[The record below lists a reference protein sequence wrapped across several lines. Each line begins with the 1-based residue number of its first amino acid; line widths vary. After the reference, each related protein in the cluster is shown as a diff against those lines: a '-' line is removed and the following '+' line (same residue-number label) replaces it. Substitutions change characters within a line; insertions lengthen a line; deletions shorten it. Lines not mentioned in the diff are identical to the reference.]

1 MKRLET
7 YIALVGV
14 ILAVLGYFD
23 NKSKMAT
30 QVADI
35 SRVVLVLQAAES
47 ARVFNAKVDSAVKV
61 QNALDGGRAPRYRRP
76 TRNEIASKVA
86 QNDSAVSTDSTK
98 QFSLDVKRIQLYAKP
113 RGR

>member
-14 ILAVLGYFD
+14 VLAVLGYFD
-23 NKSKMAT
+23 NRSKMST

-47 ARVFNAKVDSAVKV
+47 ARVFNAKVDSAVEA
-61 QNALDGGRAPRYRRP
+61 QNASDGGRVPHYRRP
-76 TRNEIASKVA
+76 TRNEIAFKVA
-86 QNDSAVSTDSTK
+86 QNDSLASTDSTE
-98 QFSLDVKRIQLYAKP
+98 QLSLDVKRVQSYVKP
-113 RGR
+113 RSR